1 MFNAGQLSL
10 KYKALGTPNLEMR
23 VNAGNYLQT
32 LATSQQTVAVSTAMI
47 DNILSAFNPALEQAY
62 TKETSQR
69 WRMAYN
75 LSYGRLLAQRLR
87 CYEYNSALAQ
97 LKLLGA
103 QDIATKSNHWIFRP
117 DANINYA
124 AGMKKSK
131 DLAETLLK
139 RCINE
144 APGTPWAIL
153 AARELQYPFGIKV
166 IEQYEK
172 PPPPPSEREDKAD
185 LLTGKKKGVLL
196 LADDKKKP
204 KAPPAAPPP
213 PPKLPKF

>member
-1 MFNAGQLSL
+1 
-10 KYKALGTPNLEMR
+10 
-23 VNAGNYLQT
+23 
-32 LATSQQTVAVSTAMI
+32 
-47 DNILSAFNPALEQAY
+47 
-62 TKETSQR
+62 
-69 WRMAYN
+69 
-75 LSYGRLLAQRLR
+75 
-87 CYEYNSALAQ
+87 
-97 LKLLGA
+97 
-103 QDIATKSNHWIFRP
+103 
-117 DANINYA
+117 
-124 AGMKKSK
+124 MKKSK